1 MKYNIIICAILKD
14 ETPYLVEWV
23 EHHLGIG
30 VEHFVLYDNNSVI
43 PAKQTLE
50 AYVRKG
56 VVEVIDCPITNT
68 PQLKAY
74 THCLYNM
81 HGRTKWIAYI
91 DLDEFIILKKHRD
104 IHAFLADYDEYAGVC
119 MNWVIHTAN
128 GHIEKPEGPV
138 MQNYTEPLPYDFPAN
153 RHVKSIVQPVGV
165 GIVVSSHYALY
176 SDDYYA
182 VNEKHRHVPGAFSEF
197 SNEIAQINHYQT
209 KSFEEWLDKVKR
221 GIADSN
227 FNRRKVEDFWHFNPQ
242 MLHLKRQVEQQYQ
255 DKIRAIGR

>member
-1 MKYNIIICAILKD
+1 MKYHIIICAILKD
-14 ETPYLVEWV
+14 ETPYLVEWA

-56 VVEVIDCPITNT
+56 VVEVTDCPITNT
-68 PQLKAY
+68 PTGKSLFSLPFQYARPGRLDRIHRYRRVYRAEKAPGTPRFSGQLA
-74 THCLYNM
+74 TNM
-81 HGRTKWIAYI
+81 RSLS
-91 DLDEFIILKKHRD
+91 D
-104 IHAFLADYDEYAGVC
+104 
-119 MNWVIHTAN
+119 WVIHTAN

-153 RHVKSIVQPVGV
+153 RHVKSIVQPAGV
-165 GIVVSSHYALY
+165 GIVVSPHYALY

-182 VNEKHRHVPGAFSEF
+182 VDEKHRHVPGAFSEF

-227 FNRRKVEDFWHFNPQ
+227 FNRRKVEDFWPFQSPDAAF
-242 MLHLKRQVEQQYQ
+242 KTAS
-255 DKIRAIGR
+255 RAAVSR